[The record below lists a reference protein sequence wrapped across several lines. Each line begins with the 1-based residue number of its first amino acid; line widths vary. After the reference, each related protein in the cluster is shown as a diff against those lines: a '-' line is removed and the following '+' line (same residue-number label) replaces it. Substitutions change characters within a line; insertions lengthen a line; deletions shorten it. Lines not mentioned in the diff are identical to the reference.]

1 MVEVQAIIMDGQI
14 TSVDLEDPAVEL
26 VHLVVALRLQQG
38 QPEQLIKDMQGVVVT
53 DTLLLMVELAEVEL
67 AQLVQTLAEQD
78 L

>member
-1 MVEVQAIIMDGQI
+1 MQAIIMDGQI